1 MEKTATIE
9 KNTVLGRKRDMT
21 RDADI
26 IEAALNILAKLGFDT
41 MTMDMVAAAAKAGKA
56 TLYRRWPSKAELV
69 RDALI
74 WMSQGSVDLDHAP
87 VTGNLRDDL
96 LAIMK
101 PYSNEHAERKF
112 RVLSGLGSFSTEYPK
127 LSAEVSAAVYGR
139 WTDVNRNLMKLALTR
154 QQIAADADIEM
165 ACQII
170 VSLTSTRRVS
180 QGKPFDKAYYA
191 QLLDKILLPALQAK
205 RK

>member
-1 MEKTATIE
+1 MKKATTSKKT
-9 KNTVLGRKRDMT
+9 TVLGRKRDVT

-26 IEAALNILAKLGFDT
+26 IEAALNILAEMGFDT

-74 WMSQGSVDLDHAP
+74 WMSQDSVDLEHRPD
-87 VTGNLRDDL
+87 TGNLRSDL
-96 LAIMK
+96 LALIK
-101 PYSNEHAERKF
+101 PYSDAHGERKF
-112 RVLSGLGSFSTEYPK
+112 RVLSGLGSFATEHPK
-127 LSAEVSAAVYGR
+127 LSSEVTSAVYGR
-139 WTDVNRNLMKLALTR
+139 WTDVNRSLMKLAATR
-154 QQIAADADIEM
+154 GQITADADIEM

-170 VSLTSTRRVS
+170 VSLTSTRRLS

-191 QLLDKILLPALQAK
+191 QLLDKILLPALKAK
-205 RK
+205 KI